1 MNAWY
6 ALYTKPNSEAKVART
21 LKVRGFESYFHL
33 LPSKPDER
41 IEPLFPTYVF
51 VRCDLETL
59 GVASLHWIPGLR
71 HIVGFGGR
79 PAVVP
84 DAAIEYLDAE
94 LRRIEAQG
102 GLPTHSFQPG
112 DEVVIEEG
120 PLAGLRGVF
129 QGPLGP
135 AERVHILI
143 TFLGNRA
150 TRTEVEVAAL
160 RAAAE
165 VDEEQRLHRRG
176 TRGHGRRIQY
186 ADANGAVP

>member
-1 MNAWY
+1 MDAWY

-21 LKVRGFESYFHL
+21 LKVRGFESFLPL
-33 LPSKPDER
+33 LPTRPDER

-71 HIVGFGGR
+71 HIVYTAGR

-94 LRRIEAQG
+94 LRQIEEQG
-102 GLPTHSFQPG
+102 GLPTHSFKPG

-120 PLAGLRGVF
+120 PLAGLRGIF

-135 AERVHILI
+135 AERVKILI
-143 TFLGNRA
+143 HFLGKSNRA
-150 TRTEVEVAAL
+150 EVEVAAL
-160 RAAAE
+160 RPATE
-165 VDEEQRLHRRG
+165 VDEERRLHRRG
-176 TRGHGRRIQY
+176 TRGHGRRIHY
-186 ADANGAVP
+186 ADANVAVP

>member
-1 MNAWY
+1 
-6 ALYTKPNSEAKVART
+6 
-21 LKVRGFESYFHL
+21 VRGFESFLPL
-33 LPSKPDER
+33 LPTKPDER

-59 GVASLHWIPGLR
+59 GAASLHWIPGLR
-71 HIVGFGGR
+71 HIVGFAGR

-102 GLPTHSFQPG
+102 GLPTHSFRPG

-120 PLAGLRGVF
+120 PLAGLRGIF
-129 QGPLGP
+129 QGPMGP

-143 TFLGNRA
+143 TFLGNA
-150 TRTEVEVAAL
+150 ANRTEVDVAAL
-160 RAAAE
+160 RPAAE
-165 VDEEQRLHRRG
+165 VDEERQVRRRG
-176 TRGHGRRIQY
+176 TRGHGRRIHY
-186 ADANGAVP
+186 ADVNVVP